1 MVIQCPQV
9 KIVKKILI
17 LSLPYLGD
25 ISLQARIKLS
35 KSFKSI
41 FNCCTLQIVFKSQ
54 RKLAV
59 FPFKDHLTF
68 DLVSGV
74 VYKYTSGRCNF
85 FNYSE
90 MNRHFKVRSE
100 KHIGI
105 WALTFRKAKPSKDC
119 EILDHLLN
127 CNNIPSFDKLTIL
140 AYGHHKYILEIKES
154 LLVKH
159 DRPVLNKNNSSA
171 ELFRFENNYN
181 FECFYYTIIVFYY
194 VIWYVGYNL
203 SYVCQNTFR
212 NRNKNFDFTNVK
224 PFLNI
229 VYSDVSRVFWGTPF
243 SAGGLRV
250 AVMPPMDPWHTLSGG
265 PGGKA
270 PESFWDFII

>member
-1 MVIQCPQV
+1 M
-9 KIVKKILI
+9 
-17 LSLPYLGD
+17 
-25 ISLQARIKLS
+25 
-35 KSFKSI
+35 
-41 FNCCTLQIVFKSQ
+41 
-54 RKLAV
+54 
-59 FPFKDHLTF
+59 
-68 DLVSGV
+68 SGV

-250 AVMPPMDPWHTLSGG
+250 AVMPPMDPWQTLSGG